1 MQQNQTPKASK
12 KIHIETWGCQMNVA
26 DSENIQ
32 ALMRSHDYTRSES
45 AEDADLV
52 VLNTC
57 HIREK
62 AKHKV
67 LSRLGRLKELKE
79 KNKNLKVAVA
89 GCVAQAEGKKLL
101 EQSKTIDVL
110 IGPGKIHE
118 LPNLL
123 EQQGQVGGQTIATGF
138 AKSHNEFE
146 SDRMSCQESAKKSN
160 PSLVEPTLD
169 GKNSISRFVNIQV
182 GCDNFCTF
190 CVVPFTRG
198 REMSIRPEDIFEST
212 KRLVENGAKEITLLG
227 QNVNSYGKD
236 LVRLN
241 QLEKPSIE
249 PFVDL
254 LTKVCNIPGL
264 QRLRFTTSNPH
275 DMTLPLAQLFAKQP
289 KLGAYYHLPLQSG
302 SNSILETM
310 RRKVTREQYLERV
323 SWLRTAR
330 PDIALSTD
338 LIVGF
343 PGETEADFEQTLDIV
358 RQVRFSFIFAFAYS
372 KRKGTAAIR
381 FKDQIPEEVKKERLK
396 RLNELQD
403 QITLELSLNE
413 IGQQRQ
419 VLFLYPSKKE
429 PNAYYGRTEQFRLV
443 KVLSKQDL
451 CGSMAT
457 VTITQASKT
466 ALEGTLL

>member
-1 MQQNQTPKASK
+1 SYTP
-12 KIHIETWGCQMNVA
+12 T
-26 DSENIQ
+26 
-32 ALMRSHDYTRSES
+32 ES

-79 KNKNLKVAVA
+79 KNRNLKVAVA

-101 EQSKTIDVL
+101 EQSSAIDVL

-123 EQQGQVGGQTIATGF
+123 STQAKVGGQPMATGF
-138 AKSHNEFE
+138 AKDLKQFDAE
-146 SDRMSCQESAKKSN
+146 RMSCQESAQQAN
-160 PSLVEPTLD
+160 PEGVEPALQ
-169 GKNSISRFVNIQV
+169 GKNEVSRFVNIQV

-198 REMSIRPEDIFEST
+198 REMSIPPTEILTNT
-212 KRLVENGAKEITLLG
+212 KKLLAQGAKEITLLG

-236 LVRLN
+236 LVR
-241 QLEKPSIE
+241 QARVAKTSDG

-254 LTKVCNIPGL
+254 LREVAALPGL
-264 QRLRFTTSNPH
+264 ERLRFTTSNPH
-275 DMTLPLAQLFAKQP
+275 DMTAPLAQLFAQQP

-302 SNSILETM
+302 SNKVLEEM
-310 RRKVTREQYLERV
+310 RRKVTREQYLQRV
-323 SWLRTAR
+323 EWLRHAR

-343 PGETEADFEQTLDIV
+343 PGESEEDFEQTLDLM
-358 RQVRFSFIFAFAYS
+358 RQVRFSFVFAFMYS

-381 FKDQIPEEVKKERLK
+381 FRDQIPEEVKKARLQ
-396 RLNELQD
+396 RLNQLQD
-403 QITLELSLNE
+403 KITLELNHQE
-413 IGQQRQ
+413 IGQQRE
-419 VLFLYPSKKE
+419 VLFLYPSNKE
-429 PNAYYGRTEQFRLV
+429 QHVYYGRTEHFRLV
-443 KVLSKQDL
+443 KVCSPRPLTGQL
-451 CGSMAT
+451 AH
-457 VTITQASKT
+457 VEITHANKT
-466 ALEGTLL
+466 ALEGRLL